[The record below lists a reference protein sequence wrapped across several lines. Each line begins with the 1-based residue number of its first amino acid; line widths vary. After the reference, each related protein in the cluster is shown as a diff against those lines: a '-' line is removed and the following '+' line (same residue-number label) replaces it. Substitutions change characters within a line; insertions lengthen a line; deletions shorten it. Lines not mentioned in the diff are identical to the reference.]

1 MTTIS
6 HAGAHLFSGHA
17 EDSPEAAAIARV
29 IRHFDLIDAGD
40 MASMVGLFAPDAV
53 YHRPGHA
60 PFLGQSGIRHFYTRL
75 RPIRSGRHA
84 LETAVAHGQNVC
96 VHGSFRGVLH
106 DDSPV
111 DLRFSDF
118 FVVDDEGAFVRRD
131 TFFFAPH

>member
-6 HAGAHLFSGHA
+6 PVGTDLSAGHA
-17 EDSPEAAAIARV
+17 DDSPEAAAIARV
-29 IRHFDLIDAGD
+29 IRHFDLIDEGD
-40 MASMVGLFAPDAV
+40 MASMVSLFAPDPV
-53 YHRPGHA
+53 YHRPGHD
-60 PFLGQSGIRHFYTRL
+60 PFLGRSGILHFYTRL

-84 LETAVAHGQNVC
+84 LETAVAHGRNVA

-106 DDSPV
+106 DGSPV

-118 FVVDDEGAFVRRD
+118 FVVDEEGAFLRRD